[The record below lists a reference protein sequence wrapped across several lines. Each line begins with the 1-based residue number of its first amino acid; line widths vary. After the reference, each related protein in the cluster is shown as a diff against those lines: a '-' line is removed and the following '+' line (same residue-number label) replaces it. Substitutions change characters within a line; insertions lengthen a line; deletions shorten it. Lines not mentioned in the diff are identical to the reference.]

1 MTSSTYKLEFLT
13 PCLCAGADPKT
24 AELRPSAVRGQL
36 RWWFRALGGSFEEE
50 SKVFG
55 RIGKKDE
62 ARGSAVVVR
71 TRILGKPPVWE
82 PPEFGPN
89 DPESYVWYF
98 AKVSGKTEEDKKDRS
113 PGPRWQSV
121 GAFAAGTKWEL
132 RVVVRQPLDATLRAK
147 FDDALKCF
155 LSLGSIGLRAT
166 RGLGAF
172 HCAEAPF
179 AEASLRPVLEKAGFA
194 LETKGAAKDVAEVAK
209 TIGSLVKGTRKAKG
223 WKNDSQT
230 GSETP
235 SPMGTSNAPRQTSA
249 IWFRPVRDPN
259 AADRLRLVVFE
270 APHKRV
276 LGAVSDKPVSVGKTP
291 SEIVLPPPP
300 KPRNQF

>member
-1 MTSSTYKLEFLT
+1 MTSSTYKLEFLM
-13 PCLCAGADPKT
+13 PCLCGGANPET

-36 RWWFRALGGSFEEE
+36 RWWFRALGGSFDEE
-50 SKVFG
+50 SAVFG

-71 TRILGKPPVWE
+71 TRILGRPPVWE

-98 AKVSGKTEEDKKDRS
+98 AKVSGKTEADKKDRS
-113 PGPRWQSV
+113 PGPRWQSN
-121 GAFAAGTKWEL
+121 GALAAGTKWEL
-132 RVVVRQPLDATLRAK
+132 RIVVRRPLDAALQAR
-147 FDDALKCF
+147 FDAALTGV
-155 LSLGSIGLRAT
+155 LALGSLGLRAT

-179 AEASLRPVLEKAGFA
+179 SESDLRPVLEKAGFA
-194 LETKGAAKDVAEVAK
+194 LELKGAAKDPAEMAR

-230 GSETP
+230 GYETP

-249 IWFRPVRDPN
+249 IWFRPVRNPN
-259 AADRLRLVVFE
+259 AADRLCLVVFE

-276 LGAVSDKPVSVGKTP
+276 LGAVSERPVSVGNKPT
-291 SEIVLPPPP
+291 EIVPATTAS
-300 KPRNQF
+300 PRSRP

>member
-1 MTSSTYKLEFLT
+1 MTSSTYKLEFLM
-13 PCLCAGADPKT
+13 PCLCGGADPKT

-50 SKVFG
+50 SAVFG

-62 ARGSAVVVR
+62 ALGSAVIVR
-71 TRILGKPPVWE
+71 TRILGKPPAWE
-82 PPEFGPN
+82 PPEYKTIE
-89 DPESYVWYF
+89 ESYVWYF
-98 AKVSGKTEEDKKDRS
+98 AKVSGKSEEDKNDGN
-113 PGPRWQSV
+113 PGPRWQPN

-132 RVVVRQPLDATLRAK
+132 RIVVRRPLEPTLQAKFNETLR
-147 FDDALKCF
+147 CF
-155 LSLGSIGLRAT
+155 LVLGSLGLRAT

-172 HCAEAPF
+172 HCAETPF
-179 AEASLRPVLEKAGFA
+179 SESDLRPVLEKAGFA
-194 LETKGAAKDVAEVAK
+194 LEMKGAAKDNVEMAK

-276 LGAVSDKPVSVGKTP
+276 LGAVSEKPVSVGKKPT
-291 SEIVLPPPP
+291 EIVPATTSS
-300 KPRNQF
+300 PRGRP